1 MKKEKTGLYFG
12 LVDFSGFGGFQEK
25 MLSELLN
32 EEISVRGV
40 RFEDG
45 KILGSVSPFD
55 YYRTAEIARKNGVK
69 LRAGKRRGLYFTL
82 SKYHM
87 RSGLYIGFLVFVMI
101 LAIQQTRVQDI
112 SITGDVRRSR
122 VLNILEECG
131 ITEGAPTESLN
142 ISRAEHKLMLELEN
156 AAWVD
161 VSYEGFRVSVRVET
175 ATEKP
180 EVEDKQPRNV
190 VAARPAKIVRQIVR
204 NGASVVNNGSGVN
217 TGDMLVSGTV
227 PDGRDKVLFVRSD
240 AEIIGEWNE
249 TQEFFVPFSEIINIP
264 DGEQKKFEWLIL
276 GDDEYPLFWGK
287 AAAENSLYT
296 EEKRVVRLFGQNTPM
311 TIKTGTFTAYTEKT
325 ITRSPE
331 TATSELKKQK
341 ETFEQNFYRDYEIIN
356 VTEKFYPEENG
367 IRLILE
373 YTLQGDIARPVPIEY
388 DDTELPPVNIPPS
401 DENENQ
407 TDS

>member
-12 LVDFSGFGGFQEK
+12 LVSFSGFGGFQEK

-32 EEISVRGV
+32 EEIRVRGV

-45 KILGSVSPFD
+45 RILGSVSPLD

-69 LRAGKRRGLYFTL
+69 LRAGKRRGPYFTL

-101 LAIQQTRVQDI
+101 LAVQQTRVHDI
-112 SITGDVRRSR
+112 NITGDVRRTQ
-122 VLNILEECG
+122 VLKILEECG
-131 ITEGAPTESLN
+131 ITEGAFTERLN
-142 ISRAEHKLMLELEN
+142 ISRAEQRLMLEIEN

-161 VSYEGFRVSVRVET
+161 VSYEGFRVNVRVET
-175 ATEKP
+175 AAAKP

-204 NGASVVNNGSGVN
+204 NGASVVTNGSGVN

-227 PDGRDKVLFVRSD
+227 PDGRDKVLFVHSD

-249 TQEFFVPFSEIINIP
+249 TQEFFVPFSEVISVP
-264 DGEQKKFEWLIL
+264 DGEKKIFKWLIL

-296 EEKRVVRLFGQNTPM
+296 EEKSVVRVFGQNTPM
-311 TIKTGTFTAYTEKT
+311 LLKTGTFTAYTEKT

-331 TATSELKKQK
+331 TAVSELRKQK
-341 ETFEQNFYRDYEIIN
+341 ETFEQNFYSDYELIN
-356 VTEKFYPEENG
+356 VTEKFYTEDDG

-373 YTLQGDIARPVPIEY
+373 YTLQGDIAKPVPIEY
-388 DDTELPPVNIPPS
+388 DPAELPPVSIDVS
-401 DENENQ
+401 ENNDAQ
-407 TDS
+407 TGN

>member
-1 MKKEKTGLYFG
+1 MKREKTGTYFG
-12 LVDFSGFGGFQEK
+12 LVSFSGLGGFQEK

-32 EEISVRGV
+32 EEIRVRGV

-45 KILGSVSPFD
+45 KILGTVSPLD

-82 SKYHM
+82 SRYHT
-87 RSGLYIGFLVFVMI
+87 RSGLYIGFLAFVMI
-101 LAIQQTRVQDI
+101 LSIQQTRVHDI
-112 SITGDVRRSR
+112 SITGDVRRTQ
-122 VLNILEECG
+122 VLKILEECG
-131 ITEGAPTESLN
+131 ITEGEFTERLN
-142 ISRAEHKLMLELEN
+142 VSRAEQMLMLEIEN

-161 VSYEGFRVSVRVET
+161 VSYEGFRVNVRIET
-175 ATEKP
+175 ADEKP

-204 NGASVVNNGSGVN
+204 NGSSVVTNGSGVN

-249 TQEFFVPFSEIINIP
+249 TQEFFVPFSAVISVPE
-264 DGEQKKFEWLIL
+264 GETKAFKWLIL

-296 EEKRVVRLFGQNTPM
+296 EEKSVVRVFGQNTPM
-311 TIKTGTFTAYTEKT
+311 LLKTGTFTEYVEKT

-331 TATSELKKQK
+331 AATSELKKQK
-341 ETFEQNFYRDYEIIN
+341 EMFEQNFYADYEIVN
-356 VTEKFYPEENG
+356 VVEKFYPEKDG

-373 YTLQGDIARPVPIEY
+373 YTLQGDIAKPVPIEY
-388 DDTELPPVNIPPS
+388 DPAELPPVSIETP
-401 DENENQ
+401 ENEAQADN
-407 TDS
+407 

>member
-12 LVDFSGFGGFQEK
+12 LVSFSGFGGFQEK

-32 EEISVRGV
+32 EEIRVRGV

-45 KILGSVSPFD
+45 RILGSVSPLD

-101 LAIQQTRVQDI
+101 LAVQQTRVHDI
-112 SITGDVRRSR
+112 NITGDVRRTQ
-122 VLNILEECG
+122 VLKILEECG
-131 ITEGAPTESLN
+131 ITEGAFTERLN
-142 ISRAEHKLMLELEN
+142 ISRAEQRLMLEIEN

-161 VSYEGFRVSVRVET
+161 VSYEGFRVNVRVET
-175 ATEKP
+175 AAAKP

-204 NGASVVNNGSGVN
+204 NGASVVTNGSGVN

-227 PDGRDKVLFVRSD
+227 PDGRDKVLFVHSD

-249 TQEFFVPFSEIINIP
+249 TQEFFVPFSEVISVP
-264 DGEQKKFEWLIL
+264 DGEKKIFKWLIL

-296 EEKRVVRLFGQNTPM
+296 EEKSVVRVFGQNTPM
-311 TIKTGTFTAYTEKT
+311 LLKTGTFAAYTEKT

-331 TATSELKKQK
+331 AAVSELRKQK
-341 ETFEQNFYRDYEIIN
+341 ETFEQNFYSDYELIN
-356 VTEKFYPEENG
+356 VTEKFYTEDNG

-373 YTLQGDIARPVPIEY
+373 YTLQGDIAKPVPIEY
-388 DDTELPPVNIPPS
+388 DTAELPPVSIDVSGS
-401 DENENQ
+401 DEAQ
-407 TDS
+407 TGN